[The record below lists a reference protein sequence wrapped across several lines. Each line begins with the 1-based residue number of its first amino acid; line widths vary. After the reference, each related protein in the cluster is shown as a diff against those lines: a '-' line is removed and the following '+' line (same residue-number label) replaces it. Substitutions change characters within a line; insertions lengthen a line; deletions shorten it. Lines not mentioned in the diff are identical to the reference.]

1 MVMRATLFIAA
12 LIFVFPVQAT
22 WGSVD
27 LVSSDSLEIKISQ
40 NDSLYKEVLR
50 LHWRADELHKMA
62 LFDIELEAILVAE
75 LARTQQTKNVILGG
89 LDLSF
94 SEFAAK
100 FSPRSANGSSGVER
114 ALIRQ
119 NKQIE
124 NRLKRTSKQR
134 IRPLNMRLRRMC
146 EADNMLEWSACVSP
160 YHALKSNQTTITLT
174 ASNAL
179 VDSAIEQMR
188 LKSKIT
194 KPLLIVSTVSAVAF
208 LGAVIPPLVVMA
220 IYLGGPI

>member
-1 MVMRATLFIAA
+1 
-12 LIFVFPVQAT
+12 
-22 WGSVD
+22 
-27 LVSSDSLEIKISQ
+27 
-40 NDSLYKEVLR
+40 
-50 LHWRADELHKMA
+50 
-62 LFDIELEAILVAE
+62 
-75 LARTQQTKNVILGG
+75 
-89 LDLSF
+89 
-94 SEFAAK
+94 
-100 FSPRSANGSSGVER
+100 
-114 ALIRQ
+114 
-119 NKQIE
+119 
-124 NRLKRTSKQR
+124 
-134 IRPLNMRLRRMC
+134 MC

>member
-1 MVMRATLFIAA
+1 MRVTLFITA
-12 LIFVFPVQAT
+12 LIFMTPIQAARGT
-22 WGSVD
+22 VD
-27 LVSSDSLEIKISQ
+27 LVSSDSLEIKIRQ
-40 NDSLYKEVLR
+40 NDSLYKEILR

-89 LDLSF
+89 IGLSF

-160 YHALKSNQTTITLT
+160 YHAFKSNQTTITLT

-194 KPLLIVSTVSAVAF
+194 KPLLIVSALSAVAF
-208 LGAVIPPLVVMA
+208 LGAVIPPLVVFA